1 MELSKIEMLTRITNF
16 SAVIVSARSV
26 DMRGTHLHQGLQGGL
41 RVVAGVAEEAGHVG
55 SGVAIVHPTPVLT
68 TPR

>member
-1 MELSKIEMLTRITNF
+1 LELSKIEMFTRITNF
-16 SAVIVSARSV
+16 SAVVVSARSV
-26 DMRGTHLHQGLQGGL
+26 DMRGTHLHPDLQGGL
-41 RVVAGVAEEAGHVG
+41 QVVAGVAEEAEHVE